1 MSTTTLLLEFSGSY
15 DTEQK
20 TLLHNEF
27 NDLRDEPSVV
37 LDLTAVTDIDSSC
50 IGELMRLRNLR
61 WRKGLD
67 RIAVVRGPNLK
78 RLFEIINLTD
88 QFRFADTIDEV
99 LPKNG
104 TPVTV
109 RYITPRELAPL

>member
-1 MSTTTLLLEFSGSY
+1 MATLLLEFVGSY
-15 DTEQK
+15 DLRQK
-20 TLLHNEF
+20 PLLRHEF
-27 NDLRDEPSVV
+27 SELRDEPSVV
-37 LDLTAVTDIDSSC
+37 LDLTAVTDIDSAC

-88 QFRFADTIDEV
+88 QFRFAGTLDEV
-99 LPKNG
+99 LPKDG
-104 TPVTV
+104 SPVTV
-109 RYITPRELAPL
+109 RYIPGETRVLATL